1 MYELFYPGEKAREGQ
16 RLVSWLALYCY
27 QIQLVYTKHKTRCLL
42 MSNKW
47 IKRLVILLVLTV
59 IPIVFLLRRPSISL
73 PNTGDVIRVELS
85 SLRARD
91 EDVLHITD
99 AVEIAYIIELLS
111 NATRTIGMFQAM
123 DDSPPAIHGLRVTP
137 IVISEE
143 GEETTGARTF
153 IFTDDNRNERIW
165 NSYVGIYQLDQNYID
180 AIREIYEN
188 YR

>member
-1 MYELFYPGEKAREGQ
+1 
-16 RLVSWLALYCY
+16 
-27 QIQLVYTKHKTRCLL
+27 

-91 EDVLHITD
+91 EEVLHITD
-99 AVEIAYIIELLS
+99 AVEIAYIMESLS
-111 NATRTIGMFQAM
+111 NATRTIGIFQAM
-123 DDSPPAIHGLRVTP
+123 DDSPPAIHGGLRITP
-137 IVISEE
+137 IAISAE
-143 GEETTGARTF
+143 GEETAGARTF
-153 IFTDDNRNERIW
+153 IFTDDNGNERIW

-180 AIREIYEN
+180 AIRGVYEN